1 MSEHTPGPWIAK
13 HRHSEAKATDDE
25 IYGLGWYIE
34 GPPEPMR
41 GQFAKAADARLIA
54 AAPQMLAALE
64 AALPG
69 IRRASQPN
77 VEDMIVAAIA
87 KARGITQKY

>member
-1 MSEHTPGPWIAK
+1 MSEHTPGPWVAK

-54 AAPQMLAALE
+54 AAPDLLAALE
-64 AALPG
+64 EVFDVWPSEWTTDTYTKAL
-69 IRRASQPN
+69 
-77 VEDMIVAAIA
+77 AAIRA
-87 KARGITQKY
+87 ARGGSDD